1 MSPVRFWPRPPFL
14 KIIISNPNDPKPCG
28 CLNENDGKDLTWYAD
43 GHQSGKWINWCSGSG
58 AESDPNCPS
67 ATSGTNGE
75 SLNAFNT
82 KNHCGYSDWLN
93 TNGFNDIADVDLYW
107 SSVFDEGPSNAWSVI
122 MGSGYCGYMNIDDM
136 LHLLVVRGS

>member
-1 MSPVRFWPRPPFL
+1 MC
-14 KIIISNPNDPKPCG
+14 I
-28 CLNENDGKDLTWYAD
+28 
-43 GHQSGKWINWCSGSG
+43 KWGL
-58 AESDPNCPS
+58 D
-67 ATSGTNGE
+67 
-75 SLNAFNT
+75 NT